1 VARERRRRKRVQ
13 STAERINEVGEGRS
27 NRAGH
32 AADEVEA
39 KNQWNLKMK
48 MSRSSRWKKEHIA
61 GNVARERRRR
71 ERVQTTGV
79 GTRCFFNSTSFPISL
94 LGGRENLDSG
104 SNGRR

>member
-71 ERVQTTGV
+71 ERVYKPLESV
-79 GTRCFFNSTSFPISL
+79 LDVFLILHLSL
-94 LGGRENLDSG
+94 YPC
-104 SNGRR
+104 